1 MRIGTEHFRKMSLIC
16 LTVLLAGV
24 FMFGIS
30 CKKED
35 EVYPVI
41 ILENPASQITI
52 GPTDTVLVEARI
64 TDNNT
69 IEKVTVQLLTINFA
83 PVSSALI
90 LEPNSSEYHL
100 SVNYILQNPQLSS
113 GTYLIAVTASDG
125 KNTAYAYREVYV
137 LALPQLRKAV
147 FVLSKNNTGIV
158 NISRADTLHQ
168 LQSFLN
174 LPSDYL
180 GSSVDSKNQV
190 LYVLGQTTGGLTFI
204 DANSAALINSIPPN
218 TPMGPPTFQFLHFKD
233 NLNFI
238 SFYDGNV
245 RAYDQNGTRN
255 FEAIQ
260 SGYARPNAILKTEDY
275 VYVENFYL
283 NAQQNKLEQYFYP
296 SGISNQII
304 FLDMDIVSLYEKSS
318 DELFLFGDKNGQAVL
333 EKYDRLNNSI
343 QLIRTFGNYTI
354 HDVFQYRNTQYYL
367 ATSNGLF
374 RYDYDMNSLS
384 PLTSIASQGIKYDPL
399 MNEFFLSENSAV
411 HVIDGASF
419 TEKYTLSC
427 PDSVLNILFLYD
439 R

>member
-1 MRIGTEHFRKMSLIC
+1 
-16 LTVLLAGV
+16 
-24 FMFGIS
+24 MFGIS

-52 GPTDTVLVEARI
+52 SPTDTVLVEASI

-90 LEPNSSEYHL
+90 LQPNSSEYHL
-100 SVNYILQNPQLSS
+100 SVNYILQNPQLNS

-125 KNTAYAYREVYV
+125 KNTAYAYREVYL
-137 LALPQLRKAV
+137 LALPQFRKAV
-147 FVLSKNNTGIV
+147 FVLSKNNTGII
-158 NISRADTLHQ
+158 NINRVDTLHQ

-190 LYVLGQTTGGLTFI
+190 LYVLGKTTGGLTFI

-218 TPMGPPTFQFLHFKD
+218 TPMGPPTFQYLHFKD

-238 SFYDGNV
+238 SFYDGNI
-245 RAYDQNGTRN
+245 RAYDQNGTQN
-255 FEAIQ
+255 FEAVQ
-260 SGYARPNAILKTEDY
+260 SGYARPNALLKTEDY

-296 SGISNQII
+296 SGVANQII
-304 FLDMDIVSLYEKSS
+304 FLDLDIVNLYEKSS

-367 ATSNGLF
+367 ATSAGLF

-384 PLTSIASQGIKYDPL
+384 PMTSVACQGIKYDPL
-399 MNEFFLSENSAV
+399 LNEFYLSENSTV

-419 TEKYTLSC
+419 TEKYTLNC
-427 PDSVLNILFLYD
+427 PDSILNVLFLYD